1 MTIEQSREVQF
12 IQDNTVF
19 KGKERADGQPII
31 PGAFVAININ
41 NQAVTTAMDFAADT
55 ANDAQLAN
63 LTLTGA
69 SISFD
74 PETYT
79 YTATATNNSLKIEAT
94 PAQAAAQVAISA
106 NGKNVRNGGTVT
118 LTAST
123 LTPITVT
130 VTQGNAVRVYTLN
143 ITGAAG

>member
-1 MTIEQSREVQF
+1 M
-12 IQDNTVF
+12 
-19 KGKERADGQPII
+19 
-31 PGAFVAININ
+31 
-41 NQAVTTAMDFAADT
+41 
-55 ANDAQLAN
+55 
-63 LTLTGA
+63 
-69 SISFD
+69 
-74 PETYT
+74 
-79 YTATATNNSLKIEAT
+79 
-94 PAQAAAQVAISA
+94 AISA

>member
-1 MTIEQSREVQF
+1 
-12 IQDNTVF
+12 
-19 KGKERADGQPII
+19 
-31 PGAFVAININ
+31 
-41 NQAVTTAMDFAADT
+41 MDFAADT
-55 ANDAQLAN
+55 ANDAQLAE

-79 YTATATNNSLKIEAT
+79 YTATASSNSLKIEAT

-123 LTPITVT
+123 LNPITVT
-130 VTQGNAVRVYTLN
+130 VTQGNAVRVYSLN